1 MPSFGRDKLFLPK
14 IRNLTLNEAS
24 TNPLFSTEVSKISTS
39 FQECGE
45 LFEHL
50 CHYHSNQHHSNRY
63 ASLYYYY
70 YYTLHLLER
79 DTSSSHEN
87 TTDTLNT
94 GITSPEI
101 EQNSSPNKS
110 NNPGEDTYTSPYQ
123 SLSYSQ
129 HGFDSES
136 ENCFSNELNLI
147 ESIGSGSD
155 ESYQGEV
162 ELHSINPLTLDTIIR
177 PMTSDT
183 DNVHNSELD
192 DFFND
197 PPPTDDIH
205 CSATTQ
211 DDTPTDGLIDN
222 EWWNS
227 VVDDTEIALKELE
240 KQTKQHSKKRKQP
253 KQQQSLHS
261 MYETL
266 PLDLS
271 HTDNIIQEELPCPN
285 PVNISNSEDTAIT
298 GFEGVTQGGELYAAG
313 IELCKQGNLEG
324 GLNLLEKGIEMFFDA
339 TRNKNLDSNY
349 RKKLRS
355 SLKQYLTY
363 AEQVKTQLNEVN
375 LLGESNDNNA
385 MRQNGNKQVFKT
397 PITLD
402 ELKVI
407 HIVKGRFILV
417 QSSKN
422 IESGQHPFLLKTVQK
437 NKINYVD
444 ARHRHVR
451 MSRNLLHSS
460 PHPNIVQLL
469 GSVQSS
475 HLIYLMLEYVEGR
488 DLAQISADH
497 YRGDLLQSRSDDF
510 IRWTTQL
517 ISTLEELHAL
527 G

>member
-1 MPSFGRDKLFLPK
+1 M
-14 IRNLTLNEAS
+14 
-24 TNPLFSTEVSKISTS
+24 
-39 FQECGE
+39 
-45 LFEHL
+45 
-50 CHYHSNQHHSNRY
+50 
-63 ASLYYYY
+63 
-70 YYTLHLLER
+70 LER
-79 DTSSSHEN
+79 DISSSHEH
-87 TTDTLNT
+87 TTEFLNT
-94 GITSPEI
+94 DITSPEI
-101 EQNSSPNKS
+101 EHNSSSNKS
-110 NNPGEDTYTSPYQ
+110 TNPGEDTYTSPYQ
-123 SLSYSQ
+123 SLSCSQ
-129 HGFDSES
+129 YGFDSET
-136 ENCFSNELNLI
+136 EKCFSNELNLI

-162 ELHSINPLTLDTIIR
+162 ELHSINPLTLDTIMQPI
-177 PMTSDT
+177 T
-183 DNVHNSELD
+183 DADNIQNTELD

-197 PPPTDDIH
+197 PPIPDDIH
-205 CSATTQ
+205 SNSIIQ

-227 VVDDTEIALKELE
+227 VVDDTEIALRELE
-240 KQTKQHSKKRKQP
+240 KQTKQHSKSKRI
-253 KQQQSLHS
+253 QQTQKKSLHS

-266 PLDLS
+266 PLDSS
-271 HTDNIIQEELPCPN
+271 HADNIQDELPCPN

-298 GFEGVTQGGELYAAG
+298 GFEGVTQGGELYAEG
-313 IELCKQGNLEG
+313 IELCKQGDLEG
-324 GLNLLEKGIEMFFDA
+324 GLNLLEKGIELFFDA

-363 AEQVKTQLNEVN
+363 AEQVKTQLNEIN
-375 LLGESNDNNA
+375 LQGQSNDDIP
-385 MRQNGNKQVFKT
+385 MRQGENKQVFKI

-402 ELKVI
+402 ELQVTRV
-407 HIVKGRFILV
+407 VKGRFLLV

-422 IESGQHPFLLKTVQK
+422 NESGQHPFLLKTVQK
-437 NKINYVD
+437 NKINYADV
-444 ARHRHVR
+444 RHRHVR

-488 DLAQISADH
+488 DLSQISADH

>member
-1 MPSFGRDKLFLPK
+1 MKLLQILSSQQKLLLKARNHFKKVVSDITLATSNVALDMFL
-14 IRNLTLNEAS
+14 
-24 TNPLFSTEVSKISTS
+24 
-39 FQECGE
+39 
-45 LFEHL
+45 
-50 CHYHSNQHHSNRY
+50 
-63 ASLYYYY
+63 
-70 YYTLHLLER
+70 LLER
-79 DTSSSHEN
+79 DISSSHEH
-87 TTDTLNT
+87 TTDILNT

-101 EQNSSPNKS
+101 EQNSSSNKS
-110 NNPGEDTYTSPYQ
+110 TNAGEDTYISPYQ

-129 HGFDSES
+129 HGFDSET
-136 ENCFSNELNLI
+136 ENCFSNELNVI

-162 ELHSINPLTLDTIIR
+162 ELHSINPLTLDTIMQ
-177 PMTSDT
+177 PVTSDT
-183 DNVHNSELD
+183 DNVHNTELD

-197 PPPTDDIH
+197 PPITDDIH
-205 CSATTQ
+205 SNATAQ

-222 EWWNS
+222 EWWDS
-227 VVDDTEIALKELE
+227 VVDDTENALKELE
-240 KQTKQHSKKRKQP
+240 KQTKQHSKSRKQQQ
-253 KQQQSLHS
+253 KQKQSLHS

-266 PLDLS
+266 PLDS
-271 HTDNIIQEELPCPN
+271 SQTHNIIQEELPCPN

-298 GFEGVTQGGELYAAG
+298 GFEGVTRGGELYAAG
-313 IELCKQGNLEG
+313 IELCKEGQLEE
-324 GLNLLEKGIEMFFDA
+324 GLNLLEKGIELFFDA
-339 TRNKNLDSNY
+339 TRNKNLDANY

-363 AEQVKTQLNEVN
+363 AEQVKTQLNERS
-375 LLGESNDNNA
+375 LQGEASDSIP
-385 MRQNGNKQVFKT
+385 MRQTDNTQVFRI

-402 ELKVI
+402 ELRVI
-407 HIVKGRFILV
+407 RIVKGRFLLV

-437 NKINYVD
+437 SKINYVD

-460 PHPNIVQLL
+460 PHPNILQLL

-488 DLAQISADH
+488 DLSQISADY

-517 ISTLEELHAL
+517 ISTLEELHSL